1 MPERAAL
8 IAVLIIDCPLCVDCI
23 AAKSEISLAG
33 VKGYLKRMEGMV
45 GFHRASE
52 GRCRA
57 CGSVGNVF
65 SLNR

>member
-33 VKGYLKRMEGMV
+33 VKGYLKR
-45 GFHRASE
+45 SE